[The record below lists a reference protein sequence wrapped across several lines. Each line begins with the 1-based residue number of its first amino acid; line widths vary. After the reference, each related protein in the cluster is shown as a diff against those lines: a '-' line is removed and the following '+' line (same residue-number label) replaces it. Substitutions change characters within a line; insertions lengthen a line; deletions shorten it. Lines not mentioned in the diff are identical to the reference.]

1 MLSGRIRLGTL
12 LGVMFVSL
20 ACGGGDGDGGTGP
33 GGLTFP
39 PLSSAVNAQ
48 YCVRGNATIGANKTG
63 TIAASDCDYDVV
75 FTGQGYFEI
84 WRVRVAEA
92 ASVTFTVSAPSFD
105 SYIDVGSITIA
116 NGDVTGLTPLG
127 SDDDTNGDD
136 PVLTLDLVPDTDYI
150 AVISGFDYPDVGSYT
165 LSID

>member
-1 MLSGRIRLGTL
+1 MLPGRYRLGML

-20 ACGGGDGDGGTGP
+20 ACGGGDDNGGTGP
-33 GGLTFP
+33 SGLTFP
-39 PLSSAVNAQ
+39 ALSSAVKAQ
-48 YCVRGNATIGANKTG
+48 FCVRGNATIGANKTG
-63 TIAASDCDYDVV
+63 TISATDCDYDVV

-84 WRVRVAEA
+84 WRVRVAQA
-92 ASVTFTVSAPSFD
+92 ASVTFTVVAPNFD

-116 NGDVTGLTPLG
+116 GGDVTSVTQLG

-150 AVISGFDYPDVGSYT
+150 VVVSGFDYPDVGSYT